1 MTLVTIVK
9 IWCTIIK
16 HAVSMQNSIRQND
29 RTSSQDVLNMDKYHA
44 TKMVDVYQALA
55 RRKTRANTLGA
66 SDQL

>member
-9 IWCTIIK
+9 IWCKIITQS
-16 HAVSMQNSIRQND
+16 VSMLSIQQND